1 MALKDHLGL
10 TGRQLAAARTLVG
23 LSQAQLAEEANI
35 SVSTLKRME
44 ACQGKVSGYLNN
56 ILAVKEALEN
66 HGIDFTNGDGPGV
79 RLRKQS

>member
-56 ILAVKEALEN
+56 ILAVKEALED

-79 RLRKQS
+79 RLRKQP

>member
-56 ILAVKEALEN
+56 ILAVKEALED
-66 HGIDFTNGDGPGV
+66 HGIDFTNGDSPGI
-79 RLRKQS
+79 RLRKQP

>member
-56 ILAVKEALEN
+56 ILAVKEALED
-66 HGIDFTNGDGPGV
+66 HGIDFTNGDGPGI
-79 RLRKQS
+79 RLRKQP